1 MTDTSKKK
9 KKPALPSVSNNKQW
23 GKNRKMKAF
32 TRKRGKGSYK
42 ISFPSSHLHMV
53 LELVLYTKMGV
64 G

>member
-1 MTDTSKKK
+1 
-9 KKPALPSVSNNKQW
+9 
-23 GKNRKMKAF
+23 MKAF